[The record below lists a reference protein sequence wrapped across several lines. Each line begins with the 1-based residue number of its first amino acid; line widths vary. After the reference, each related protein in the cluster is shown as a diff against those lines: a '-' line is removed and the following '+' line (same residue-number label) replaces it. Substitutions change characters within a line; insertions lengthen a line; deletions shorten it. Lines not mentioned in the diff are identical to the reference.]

1 MPEMLTAN
9 KIRNMYQAFRPLLFR
24 IDPESSHN
32 LSLKALHRLYNLP
45 KGAKLI
51 QRLSGGTP
59 KRLPSKVMGIEFPN
73 PVGLAAGLDKNAE
86 FIEPLSCLGF
96 GWIEVGTVTPLPQSG
111 NPRPRLFRITDHAAI
126 INRMGFNNC
135 GVQRFVE
142 NIKRMPKSC
151 IIGANIGKNKDT
163 PLEQASKDYILGMT
177 SVYPYV
183 DYIAI
188 NISSPNTSGLRA
200 LQERQALYHLLT
212 HLKESQAHLNHIYKK
227 YVPLAIKIAPDL
239 DGDQLRQIANT
250 VLETRID
257 CIIATNTTV
266 TRRGIEAS
274 RYAHETGG
282 MSGKPLRSL
291 ATIATQTL
299 FHELKGRV
307 PIVGV
312 GGISNGAE
320 AWDRLIA
327 GADLL
332 QIYTALVYEGPRLAK
347 KIICDLGKK
356 VRISGAQ
363 TLQDALAIAR
373 KKKTPYIEQDV

>member
-1 MPEMLTAN
+1 
-9 KIRNMYQAFRPLLFR
+9 MYQALRPFLFR
-24 IDPESSHN
+24 IDPEFSHN
-32 LSLKALHRLYNLP
+32 FSLKGLHRLYKLP
-45 KGAKLI
+45 KGAQLI
-51 QRLSGGTP
+51 EQLSGGTP

-111 NPRPRLFRITDHAAI
+111 NPRPRLFRIADHAAI

-135 GVQRFVE
+135 GIQGFVE
-142 NIKRMPKSC
+142 NIKRLSKAC

-183 DYIAI
+183 DYVAI
-188 NISSPNTSGLRA
+188 NISSPNTSGLRG
-200 LQERQALYHLLT
+200 LQEKQALNHLLT
-212 HLKESQAHLNHIYKK
+212 NLKESQAHLNYVHKR

-239 DGDQLRQIANT
+239 NEDQLRQVAKT
-250 VLETRID
+250 VLETKID

-266 TRRGIEAS
+266 TRPGVETS

-282 MSGKPLRSL
+282 LSGKPLRAL

-299 FHELKGRV
+299 YDELKGRV
-307 PIVGV
+307 PIIGV
-312 GGISNGAE
+312 GGISNGTE
-320 AWDRLIA
+320 AWERLVA
-327 GADLL
+327 GADLI
-332 QIYTALVYEGPRLAK
+332 QIYTALIYEGPQLAK
-347 KIICDLGKK
+347 KIVCDLENK

-363 TLQDALAIAR
+363 SLHEALVRAR
-373 KKKTPYIEQDV
+373 LERTSGVEQNP